1 VGGVGVGVGV
11 VRKEKKKEKKKKA
24 MLDLVFLLWFVSKA
38 FLRGAILE
46 IFSGRLWE
54 TTEAFEINGDAD
66 EGVSAG
72 EVTVTGDLDMLTA
85 GWAIGDAGGEGGE
98 LALPLMSIDIET
110 TDFAYKKE
118 QVALAL
124 GFSERCSIGTMKL
137 GTVALPGS
145 GGVPL
150 VLVLWAAPANADA
163 LPDMSKFAADLKKDV
178 EKVLSRSGEE
188 EEEEEG
194 EVGAGATG
202 LNTVNPTLLQTWREA
217 SQRSAL
223 GRGPA
228 TEISRVLATAVT
240 ALLPRN
246 VKAGF
251 YCTSFGQKA
260 LLTRSVSV
268 DGDSLVQAATA
279 LRGDLAAHLPDIVRE
294 IKTSG
299 AARVLF
305 DVALSVLP
313 KKAGVLQLQRQ
324 NVAGQGLPGP
334 QVEVF
339 EAAISGMEGFRKR
352 LHGGP
357 HGGVASVKAYMPF
370 LIGVSGGRHRTPHGG
385 TLAGLNYAELDPIS
399 IAEALRTIPNV
410 ADAAPYDVSR
420 RVEFTAVVSQST
432 AVASALDEFL
442 QPGSALWNSALL
454 PFLPI
459 SKNTVEVSAEAV
471 LLVMAEVRAVF
482 IGFSFCAMVR
492 MQGFVDAG
500 QVVNAGLALTAP
512 LLLLLACGGDLR
524 TTRCSW
530 GVPYHDP
537 RRRVARM
544 LFGRE
549 IGSVSL
555 FTLSGNQFFRAI
567 FGSKEAAAA
576 LSGIG
581 EAFMAGAWTDTLLSR
596 ALSRPIEAAFSRNAA
611 VEAPIALRDSILQ
624 AVIIMIDQKTNP
636 GGSLV
641 FKYVMQAPDRHGLV
655 QELTRAL
662 GALLLVFSY
671 GAAAELAG
679 LGELHYHTGDDNPAA
694 RPSLFIVPG
703 KMTADLRA
711 PTGSRG
717 DRRASL
723 MRSLYQ
729 WAFSVDSAGSFPG
742 VQLAVVEEVSLVNQV
757 LVLLS
762 WLSTSSTAGVQQTAP
777 GNRTQRKALNAHA
790 ERLRP
795 FILHGL
801 RHLEVLVGGDADL
814 FTVAATLL
822 LTIKKVPPVLAG
834 PRYPFSFEGD
844 SLHVVGNAGY
854 AVPTG
859 VADLVDALS
868 VIERKVYEEA
878 PTSVEGEPGLQLS
891 AVVDSFGGA
900 PRIVFVLF
908 KLALTAATSATLGKA
923 TAIKAHL
930 ALTFQET

>member
-1 VGGVGVGVGV
+1 
-11 VRKEKKKEKKKKA
+11 

-163 LPDMSKFAADLKKDV
+163 LPDMSKFAAD
-178 EKVLSRSGEE
+178 
-188 EEEEEG
+188 
-194 EVGAGATG
+194 
-202 LNTVNPTLLQTWREA
+202 TLLQTWREA

-442 QPGSALWNSALL
+442 QPGSALWNSA
-454 PFLPI
+454 PSP
-459 SKNTVEVSAEAV
+459 SQKT
-471 LLVMAEVRAVF
+471 
-482 IGFSFCAMVR
+482 
-492 MQGFVDAG
+492 
-500 QVVNAGLALTAP
+500 P
-512 LLLLLACGGDLR
+512 LRSPRRQCSWSWLRLEQCLLAFLSVRWCG
-524 TTRCSW
+524 C
-530 GVPYHDP
+530 
-537 RRRVARM
+537 
-544 LFGRE
+544 
-549 IGSVSL
+549 
-555 FTLSGNQFFRAI
+555 
-567 FGSKEAAAA
+567 K
-576 LSGIG
+576 
-581 EAFMAGAWTDTLLSR
+581 
-596 ALSRPIEAAFSRNAA
+596 
-611 VEAPIALRDSILQ
+611 
-624 AVIIMIDQKTNP
+624 
-636 GGSLV
+636 
-641 FKYVMQAPDRHGLV
+641 
-655 QELTRAL
+655 
-662 GALLLVFSY
+662 
-671 GAAAELAG
+671 
-679 LGELHYHTGDDNPAA
+679 
-694 RPSLFIVPG
+694 
-703 KMTADLRA
+703 
-711 PTGSRG
+711 
-717 DRRASL
+717 ASL
-723 MRSLYQ
+723 T
-729 WAFSVDSAGSFPG
+729 PG
-742 VQLAVVEEVSLVNQV
+742 R
-757 LVLLS
+757 
-762 WLSTSSTAGVQQTAP
+762 SSTP
-777 GNRTQRKALNAHA
+777 GS
-790 ERLRP
+790 P
-795 FILHGL
+795 
-801 RHLEVLVGGDADL
+801 
-814 FTVAATLL
+814 
-822 LTIKKVPPVLAG
+822 
-834 PRYPFSFEGD
+834 
-844 SLHVVGNAGY
+844 
-854 AVPTG
+854 
-859 VADLVDALS
+859 
-868 VIERKVYEEA
+868 
-878 PTSVEGEPGLQLS
+878 
-891 AVVDSFGGA
+891 
-900 PRIVFVLF
+900 
-908 KLALTAATSATLGKA
+908 
-923 TAIKAHL
+923 
-930 ALTFQET
+930 